1 MITMRYDAVIF
12 DLWGTLVPGLQGD
25 DYMTSVHATA
35 DALGAELNAFA
46 QLWAGPEVQTLRDSG
61 RFADKRE
68 ALQWTCERLGL
79 SPSDVQL
86 QRAADI
92 RYEYTRCGLIPRADA
107 VDTLTQ
113 LRQRGLKLGMM
124 SACSADTATIWPT
137 LPLAGLFDVAL
148 LSCQIGMTK
157 PEPRFYAMAFEQ
169 LGVEPGRCLYVGD
182 GAGDEIGG
190 AQRVGAHPVL
200 INAPGEE
207 HPELAAPFDGPRIS
221 QLSEVLKII
230 EESPWPSRS

>member
-1 MITMRYDAVIF
+1 MTAMRYDAVIF
-12 DLWGTLVPGLQGD
+12 DLWGTLVPGLQKGD
-25 DYMTSVHATA
+25 YLQSVHATA
-35 DALGAELNAFA
+35 EALGAEIGAFVE
-46 QLWAGPEVQTLRDSG
+46 LWTGSEVQQLRDRG
-61 RFADKRE
+61 EFASKRD
-68 ALQWTCERLGL
+68 AMAWACKRLGL
-79 SPSDVQL
+79 SPSDDQL

-92 RYEYTRCGLIPRADA
+92 RYEYTKLGLTPRADA
-107 VDTLTQ
+107 VDTLTS

-124 SACSADTATIWPT
+124 SACSSDTARVWPT

-148 LSCQIGMTK
+148 LSCEIGMTK
-157 PEPRFYAMAFEQ
+157 PDPRFYAMTFEQ
-169 LGVEPGRCLYVGD
+169 LGVQAARCLYVGD

-207 HPELAAPFDGPRIS
+207 HPELVSPFDGPRIS

-230 EESPWPSRS
+230 EEST